1 MSEFNIN
8 ARSSI
13 VAIIYLAVI
22 GPCLF
27 ILQPGYVQ
35 GLVEYVGLTE
45 PQAGYVASAEI
56 FGIALTTIALI
67 ILTNRLDWRKIA
79 LLSLL
84 VAAVGNLASWNQADP
99 QNLGILR
106 FLTGMGSGGVIS
118 ITFTMAGLTEK
129 TDRNFGAIVF
139 WVLIYGAFGLLAM
152 PTIYHSVGMNG
163 LLILLAIFNLSGL
176 VFIKFLPQSAGHV
189 DAPVGATRPYSSGL
203 TWLTAMSYFIYCV
216 GIGVVWAYLFLV
228 GVEAGIAEQTVASWL
243 TVSQFLGAAGAF
255 VTVILQKRLG
265 RFVPLNLAILAG
277 AGAIGLLLQS
287 IDVVIYALAVC
298 GFNFL
303 WNVAMPYFL
312 AVLADL
318 DYSGRMVMIGVAM
331 QMTGFALGPA
341 IAAWLLQFGSYVT
354 VNTAAIVFWLVSV
367 VLAVPGLWAQH
378 KRPREVHLRAAS

>member
-1 MSEFNIN
+1 MSEFDIN

-35 GLVEYVGLTE
+35 GLVEYLGLTE
-45 PQAGYVASAEI
+45 TQAGYVASAEI

-67 ILTNRLDWRKIA
+67 YLTNRFDWRMISIISLVIA
-79 LLSLL
+79 AAGNLLSI
-84 VAAVGNLASWNQADP
+84 NQTDP
-99 QNLGILR
+99 QSLGALR
-106 FLTGMGSGGVIS
+106 FITGMGSGGVIS

-139 WVLIYGAFGLLAM
+139 WVLIYGALGLLVM
-152 PTIYHSVGMNG
+152 PTIYHGVGMNG
-163 LLILLAIFNLSGL
+163 LLILLAVFNFSGL
-176 VFIKFLPQSAGHV
+176 VFVGALPRSAGHI
-189 DAPVGATRPYSSGL
+189 DAPGQAARPYSALL
-203 TWLTAMSYFIYCV
+203 TWLTATSYFVYCI

-228 GVEAGIAEQTVASWL
+228 GVEAGIGEQTVASWL

-255 VTVILQKRLG
+255 LTVVLQKKFG
-265 RFVPLNLAILAG
+265 RFIPLNLAIIAG
-277 AGAIGLLLQS
+277 AGAIGLLLRP
-287 IDVVIYALAVC
+287 IDVVIYAVAVC

-318 DYSGRMVMIGVAM
+318 DFSGKMVMIGVAM

-341 IAAWLLQFGSYVT
+341 IAAWLLQFGGYPT
-354 VNTAAIVFWLVSV
+354 VNTAAIAFWLFSV
-367 VLAVPGLWAQH
+367 CLALPGLWAQH
-378 KRPREVHLRAAS
+378 KVPREAHLRATI